1 MFHYLNSR
9 LLKCESKSNAKVSL
23 ILVFSVILT
32 IALAIYYDE
41 MVIPA
46 ESIIYDD
53 DSYASIFLP
62 IQEFIDF
69 LYSKFLNAFVISD
82 TFIDDLLKSVIALFV
97 VVNPIGK
104 IPLFITLTQK
114 MEKENKKLV
123 SKNAIVTTAVL
134 LTAFA
139 IAGIQLLSVFGISIF
154 SFMIAGGVLLFIISI
169 EFLTYGEWRY
179 GVSSISGDSGI
190 VPLAFPLLAGPGAI
204 TTVIISL
211 QTYGWIVSIISVV
224 FVVLVTYLVLLLENP
239 ILRILGRKGSI
250 VTTRVFAIFLAAIAV
265 QYIVQ
270 GIRQLFVL

>member
-1 MFHYLNSR
+1 MFRYLNSR

-53 DSYASIFLP
+53 DDPYASIFLP
-62 IQEFIDF
+62 IQQFIDF

-154 SFMIAGGVLLFIISI
+154 SFMIDDGVLLFIISI
-169 EFLTYGEWRY
+169 EFLTDRE
-179 GVSSISGDSGI
+179 
-190 VPLAFPLLAGPGAI
+190 
-204 TTVIISL
+204 
-211 QTYGWIVSIISVV
+211 
-224 FVVLVTYLVLLLENP
+224 
-239 ILRILGRKGSI
+239 
-250 VTTRVFAIFLAAIAV
+250 
-265 QYIVQ
+265 
-270 GIRQLFVL
+270 